1 MHRYLRAIGFSKKTR
16 KEIQDI
22 VMDCIRKADKRSYTL
37 VEDETMAAE
46 FSREYADS
54 MGITVSGNFDE
65 EDKFHLEYYFPYLD
79 GSGVTSYED
88 ISVEKHASEDSFA
101 GVCDDV
107 KVGISIIFYLRN
119 KIPYLNAQ
127 NSGKLPIRGTS
138 VTFSGLSIRG
148 SVLLP
153 LNRPEEDENSIKQK
167 DPMER
172 AKLLAAAKNGDE
184 EAIETLTI
192 EDMDIYNSLS
202 KRIKNEDVYSIVD
215 TSFMPYG
222 VECDQYSI
230 IGDIVAYRLVTN
242 HITEEKIYILTILCN
257 DLTFDVA
264 INIIDL
270 FGEPEVGR
278 RFKGVIWLQG
288 NINYPEDIGSFS

>member
-1 MHRYLRAIGFSKKTR
+1 
-16 KEIQDI
+16 
-22 VMDCIRKADKRSYTL
+22 MDCIRKADKRSYTL